1 MYTKNSLILFHLDG
15 NYIQRQFDSRNHI
28 SHRERSKTQTTHH
41 TLHKK
46 TITPYIEKE
55 KLLIELN
62 NQINYYITHPDDIQ
76 TYSNV
81 ETAESSY
88 NSNTKRN
95 ISSKRKKLLMMNS
108 NNNSV
113 NRRNVVCGR
122 RDKDE
127 PYKMYLNH
135 MRKEKAIVEK
145 EEMFNLRKGKEV
157 YVKNDFRLNAYDF
170 AKQLKRKPFCKGEKI
185 KYKKFVMTKPGFN
198 LQKEINKRI
207 KMKEMLIDNKND
219 EDYYTRKRKEKLE
232 DEMEN
237 QGKNHVCTGIITEYP
252 LRYYKLLEKTNAL
265 RKEVRTHFKFL

>member
-1 MYTKNSLILFHLDG
+1 M
-15 NYIQRQFDSRNHI
+15 
-28 SHRERSKTQTTHH
+28 
-41 TLHKK
+41 
-46 TITPYIEKE
+46 
-55 KLLIELN
+55 
-62 NQINYYITHPDDIQ
+62 
-76 TYSNV
+76 
-81 ETAESSY
+81 
-88 NSNTKRN
+88 
-95 ISSKRKKLLMMNS
+95 LMMNS
-108 NNNSV
+108 NNSSV
-113 NRRNVVCGR
+113 NRRNIVLSK

-145 EEMFNLRKGKEV
+145 EEMFNLRKGKED

-185 KYKKFVMTKPGFN
+185 KYKKFIMTKPGFN
-198 LQKEINKRI
+198 LQKEINERI
-207 KMKEMLIDNKND
+207 KMKEMQIDNKNE

-237 QGKNHVCTGIITEYP
+237 QGKNHVCTGIVTEYP